1 MNYIIKTTKNNAEII
16 GKIIYRTRN
25 VIEVQL
31 LSPFSEMSLRN
42 VSHITCFADHNFF
55 SEYGEKTALSLLREL
70 CDIALFIDD
79 NKHSLLHQ
87 YGYIKLQI
95 KNLDKI
101 RYINEKR
108 FLEKRKI
115 LIDDLESGKL
125 KTDEYQRG
133 LNRISKKLKMYLEK
147 KDMIENEYFKKY
159 FHKSTP
165 YYIRSQIIEIL
176 SKYIFIEG
184 S

>member
-42 VSHITCFADHNFF
+42 VSHIPSFAYRNFL

-70 CDIALFIDD
+70 CDIALFLDD
-79 NKHSLLHQ
+79 NKNSLSQH
-87 YGYIKLQI
+87 YRDIKLQI
-95 KNLDKI
+95 DNLDQY
-101 RYINEKR
+101 RYFNEKR
-108 FLEKRKI
+108 FLAKRKM
-115 LIDDLESGKL
+115 LINDLKSQKL
-125 KTDEYQRG
+125 TPDRYQKA
-133 LNRISKKLKMYLEK
+133 LQNIMKKHDMYLEE
-147 KDMIENEYFKKY
+147 KDMIESGYFKKY

-176 SKYIFIEG
+176 SKYI
-184 S
+184 SV